1 MAADPAGER
10 QVYRGAGAVVLWW
23 AWAIFAVAS
32 LAAIAAKYHDHG
44 AAVTATVILAITGIV
59 YACAL
64 HPRVVAGP
72 AGISVEN
79 PLRTHLVPWSAVTRV
94 DLAQSLQVHYAG
106 PPGRGGER
114 VVHSWAVPGS
124 PRARARRE
132 LRAQRESRR
141 GARGGGLRPGARGR
155 PRGHPGLGRRVHRPA
170 ARRAAPPGTAGWC
183 GREPWPGAGQ
193 LGLGAD
199 RRHAGTAAGA
209 GRGRR
214 RLNPPARRG

>member
-32 LAAIAAKYHDHG
+32 LAAIAARYHDHG
-44 AAVTATVILAITGIV
+44 AAVAATVILAITGIM
-59 YACAL
+59 YTCAL

-79 PLRTHLVPWSAVTRV
+79 PLRTHLIPWSAVTRV

-141 GARGGGLRPGARGR
+141 APAAAAYARGPE
-155 PRGHPGLGRRVHRPA
+155 A
-170 ARRAAPPGTAGWC
+170 ARAATQGSAAEFTARQLDERLHRERPDGVPASPGPVQVSWAWG
-183 GREPWPGAGQ
+183 PI
-193 LGLGAD
+193 
-199 RRHAGTAAGA
+199 AAMVVPLLA
-209 GRGRR
+209 
-214 RLNPPARRG
+214 LVVAAA